1 MQLPLNPNRLPVKA
15 ALSQRY
21 KGINM
26 SRYQAD
32 DRRRKQE
39 GEHLTNVV
47 KVRFTDDELI
57 DIERAAEMTTGGRIA
72 PLLHDLALEALE
84 ARRLKQAQLLDDLA
98 NGRALDDSARQVLA
112 DLMARNAE
120 RHLLDKVAQRVMA

>member
-1 MQLPLNPNRLPVKA
+1 
-15 ALSQRY
+15 
-21 KGINM
+21 M

-39 GEHLTNVV
+39 GEHLANVV

-57 DIERAAEMTTGGRIA
+57 DIERVAEMTTGGRIA

-84 ARRLKQAQLLDDLA
+84 ARRIKQAQLLDDLA
-98 NGRALDDSARQVLA
+98 HGRALDEGARQTLA

-120 RHLLDKVAQRVMA
+120 RHLLERVAQRAMA